1 MTKQFAS
8 LEIFIIYFKFEDIFL
23 IALHVRSGSVL
34 TDIFTWS
41 SVTFFVTLN
50 HFAVKLY
57 RYIQIKYRNLNALF
71 DLLTFVFIAFLQ
83 NISFQK
89 IVDSIFFFFLLENL
103 KICLVKS
110 DIINFNALQ
119 CDHFDVSLN
128 TWSKCKYIFFYF
140 KQALQSTLTDFLNIL
155 SKNVH
160 CNSLSWTKY

>member
-1 MTKQFAS
+1 M
-8 LEIFIIYFKFEDIFL
+8 

-41 SVTFFVTLN
+41 SVIFLVTLN

-57 RYIQIKYRNLNALF
+57 RYIQIKYLNLNALF

-83 NISFQK
+83 KWNKGILYYQK

-103 KICLVKS
+103 KKCLVKS